1 LTLPRRGGNLS
12 IIMRIVLLGAP
23 GSGKGTQAQ
32 RLVELQRIPQIST
45 GDLLRAAVANGTAYG
60 LQAKAA
66 MNAGQLVAD
75 EIVVG
80 IIRERLA
87 EPDAASGF
95 ILDGFPRNIA
105 QAETLSSMLGEIGQ
119 PLDAVVQF
127 DVDYALLSRR
137 ISGRRTCADCGRV
150 FNIHTAPPGTDP
162 HCTRCNDHPR
172 LVQRP
177 DDNENTVA
185 RRLEVYDAQ
194 TRPLVEYYGS
204 RGLLRTINAD
214 APVDT
219 VTSEL
224 LSVLG
229 SLVPQPVGTPGAAPS
244 KAPAPVSARA
254 MAPAAASLPAPT
266 AVAATKP
273 SGTPKTPAKAKSSA
287 KKKAKAETKAKA
299 KASPRAKAKPRAKVK
314 RKPLAK
320 PKAKI
325 SPKAKRK
332 AKTRAAVIP
341 RAKPKSKKRSKTRG
355 GARSK
360 PARRP
365 AVKAKKRRSARR
377 G

>member
-1 LTLPRRGGNLS
+1 
-12 IIMRIVLLGAP
+12 MRIVLLGAP

-45 GDLLRAAVANGTAYG
+45 GDLLRAAVASGTAYG

-75 EIVVG
+75 DIVVG

-87 EPDAASGF
+87 EPDAAAGF

-150 FNIHTAPPGTDP
+150 FNIHTAPPGTEP

-177 DDNENTVA
+177 DDNESTVA
-185 RRLEVYDAQ
+185 RRLEVYDQQ
-194 TRPLVEYYGS
+194 TRPLVEYYSS

-229 SLVPQPVGTPGAAPS
+229 SLVPQPVAAPA
-244 KAPAPVSARA
+244 KAPA
-254 MAPAAASLPAPT
+254 
-266 AVAATKP
+266 AVAATP
-273 SGTPKTPAKAKSSA
+273 SAATPATAASAVAK
-287 KKKAKAETKAKA
+287 TTPKAKA
-299 KASPRAKAKPRAKVK
+299 KAAPKARAKAK
-314 RKPLAK
+314 
-320 PKAKI
+320 
-325 SPKAKRK
+325 
-332 AKTRAAVIP
+332 
-341 RAKPKSKKRSKTRG
+341 AKPKSETKPRRQVKTKTKVKTKAKIKVKAAARKAAKRNSKKQSKTRRAAPRKKSKQSSKRKH
-355 GARSK
+355 AR
-360 PARRP
+360 
-365 AVKAKKRRSARR
+365 AKSRRR
-377 G
+377 GAVRRR

>member
-1 LTLPRRGGNLS
+1 
-12 IIMRIVLLGAP
+12 MRIVLLGAP

-45 GDLLRAAVANGTAYG
+45 GDLLRAAVASGTAYG

-75 EIVVG
+75 DIVVG

-87 EPDAASGF
+87 EPDAAAGF

-150 FNIHTAPPGTDP
+150 FNIHTAPPGTEP

-177 DDNENTVA
+177 DDNESTVA
-185 RRLEVYDAQ
+185 RRLEVYDQQ
-194 TRPLVEYYGS
+194 TRPLVEYYSS

-229 SLVPQPVGTPGAAPS
+229 SLVPQPVAAPA
-244 KAPAPVSARA
+244 KAPA
-254 MAPAAASLPAPT
+254 
-266 AVAATKP
+266 AVAATP
-273 SGTPKTPAKAKSSA
+273 SAATPATAASAVAKT
-287 KKKAKAETKAKA
+287 KPKAKA
-299 KASPRAKAKPRAKVK
+299 KVAPKARAKAK
-314 RKPLAK
+314 
-320 PKAKI
+320 
-325 SPKAKRK
+325 
-332 AKTRAAVIP
+332 
-341 RAKPKSKKRSKTRG
+341 AKPKSETKPRRQVKTKTKVKTKAKIKVKAAARKAAKRNSKKQSKTRRAAPRKKG
-355 GARSK
+355 KQSSKRKHAR
-360 PARRP
+360 
-365 AVKAKKRRSARR
+365 AKSRRR
-377 G
+377 GAVRRR

>member
-1 LTLPRRGGNLS
+1 
-12 IIMRIVLLGAP
+12 MRIVLLGAP

-45 GDLLRAAVANGTAYG
+45 GDLLRAAVASGTAYG

-75 EIVVG
+75 DIVVG

-87 EPDAASGF
+87 EPDAAAGF

-150 FNIHTAPPGTDP
+150 FNIHTAPPGTEP

-177 DDNENTVA
+177 DDNESTVA
-185 RRLEVYDAQ
+185 RRLEVYDQQ
-194 TRPLVEYYGS
+194 TRPLVEYYSS

-229 SLVPQPVGTPGAAPS
+229 SLVPQPVAAPA
-244 KAPAPVSARA
+244 KAPA
-254 MAPAAASLPAPT
+254 
-266 AVAATKP
+266 AVAATP
-273 SGTPKTPAKAKSSA
+273 SAATPATAASAVAKT
-287 KKKAKAETKAKA
+287 KPKAKA
-299 KASPRAKAKPRAKVK
+299 KAAPKARAKA
-314 RKPLAK
+314 
-320 PKAKI
+320 
-325 SPKAKRK
+325 
-332 AKTRAAVIP
+332 
-341 RAKPKSKKRSKTRG
+341 RAKPKSETKPRRQVKTKTKVKTKAKIKVKAAARKAAKRNSKKQSKTRRAAPRKKSKQSSKRKH
-355 GARSK
+355 AR
-360 PARRP
+360 
-365 AVKAKKRRSARR
+365 AKSRRR
-377 G
+377 GAVRRR

>member
-1 LTLPRRGGNLS
+1 
-12 IIMRIVLLGAP
+12 MRIVLLGAP

-105 QAETLSSMLGEIGQ
+105 QAETLSSMLREIGQ

-127 DVDYALLSRR
+127 EVDYALLSRR

-150 FNIHTAPPGTDP
+150 FNIHTAPPGTEP

-177 DDNENTVA
+177 DDNESTVA
-185 RRLEVYDAQ
+185 RRLEVYDEQ
-194 TRPLVEYYGS
+194 TRPLVEYYS
-204 RGLLRTINAD
+204 ARGLLRTINAD

-224 LSVLG
+224 LAVLG
-229 SLVPQPVGTPGAAPS
+229 SLVPQPAATPSMAAPP
-244 KAPAPVSARA
+244 KAPAVPAVPVAPVPA
-254 MAPAAASLPAPT
+254 APAPAPATVT
-266 AVAATKP
+266 AAKP
-273 SGTPKTPAKAKSSA
+273 SSKAKAEAKPKRQSKAQPKSKTKAKARRTPAPKAKVKLKVKAKAKS
-287 KKKAKAETKAKA
+287 K
-299 KASPRAKAKPRAKVK
+299 AKAKPRAKAKAKSGAAVKTAAQRK
-314 RKPLAK
+314 RKKQAGSRRVAPRRQTK
-320 PKAKI
+320 P
-325 SPKAKRK
+325 SRS
-332 AKTRAAVIP
+332 
-341 RAKPKSKKRSKTRG
+341 KSKKRR
-355 GARSK
+355 AV
-360 PARRP
+360 PRR
-365 AVKAKKRRSARR
+365 
-377 G
+377 

>member
-1 LTLPRRGGNLS
+1 
-12 IIMRIVLLGAP
+12 MRIVLLGAP

-45 GDLLRAAVANGTAYG
+45 GDLLRAAVASGTAYG

-75 EIVVG
+75 DIVVG

-87 EPDAASGF
+87 EPDAVAGF

-150 FNIHTAPPGTDP
+150 FNIHTAPPGTEP

-177 DDNENTVA
+177 DDNESTVA
-185 RRLEVYDAQ
+185 RRLEVYDQQ
-194 TRPLVEYYGS
+194 TRPLVEYYSS

-229 SLVPQPVGTPGAAPS
+229 SLVPQPVAAPA
-244 KAPAPVSARA
+244 KAPA
-254 MAPAAASLPAPT
+254 
-266 AVAATKP
+266 AVAATP
-273 SGTPKTPAKAKSSA
+273 SAATPATAASAVAKT
-287 KKKAKAETKAKA
+287 KPKAKA
-299 KASPRAKAKPRAKVK
+299 KVAPKARAKAK
-314 RKPLAK
+314 
-320 PKAKI
+320 
-325 SPKAKRK
+325 
-332 AKTRAAVIP
+332 
-341 RAKPKSKKRSKTRG
+341 AKPKSETRPRRQVKTKTKVKTKAKIKVKAAARKAAKRNSKKQSKTRRAAPRKKSKQSSKRKH
-355 GARSK
+355 AR
-360 PARRP
+360 
-365 AVKAKKRRSARR
+365 AKSRRR
-377 G
+377 GAVRRR

>member
-1 LTLPRRGGNLS
+1 
-12 IIMRIVLLGAP
+12 MRIVLLGAP

-45 GDLLRAAVANGTAYG
+45 GDLLRAAVASGTAYG

-87 EPDAASGF
+87 EPDAAAGF

-150 FNIHTAPPGTDP
+150 FNIHTAPPGTEP

-177 DDNENTVA
+177 DDNESTVA

-194 TRPLVEYYGS
+194 TRPLVDYYSS

-229 SLVPQPVGTPGAAPS
+229 SLVPQPVGAASAAPAKTPAAATS
-244 KAPAPVSARA
+244 SAAPAPVELA
-254 MAPAAASLPAPT
+254 
-266 AVAATKP
+266 KP
-273 SGTPKTPAKAKSSA
+273 SAKPK
-287 KKKAKAETKAKA
+287 
-299 KASPRAKAKPRAKVK
+299 AKAKPRAKPK
-314 RKPLAK
+314 AK
-320 PKAKI
+320 PKAKA
-325 SPKAKRK
+325 KAKSNAKGKAK
-332 AKTRAAVIP
+332 AKTKSKSKSKRKPPMKTKSRAKSKLKVVVKKSAKGKTKKKSKLKRAAPGKMV
-341 RAKPKSKKRSKTRG
+341 KRSRT
-355 GARSK
+355 
-360 PARRP
+360 
-365 AVKAKKRRSARR
+365 KAKKRRTLRR
-377 G
+377 R

>member
-1 LTLPRRGGNLS
+1 
-12 IIMRIVLLGAP
+12 MRIVLLGAP

-45 GDLLRAAVANGTAYG
+45 GDLLRAAVASGTAYG

-75 EIVVG
+75 DIVVG

-87 EPDAASGF
+87 EPDAAAGF

-150 FNIHTAPPGTDP
+150 FNIHTAPPGTEP

-177 DDNENTVA
+177 DDNESTVA
-185 RRLEVYDAQ
+185 RRLEVYDQQ
-194 TRPLVEYYGS
+194 TRPLVEYYSS

-229 SLVPQPVGTPGAAPS
+229 SLVPQPVAAPA
-244 KAPAPVSARA
+244 KAPA
-254 MAPAAASLPAPT
+254 
-266 AVAATKP
+266 AVAATP
-273 SGTPKTPAKAKSSA
+273 SAATPATAASAVAKT
-287 KKKAKAETKAKA
+287 KPKAKA
-299 KASPRAKAKPRAKVK
+299 KAAPKARAKAK
-314 RKPLAK
+314 
-320 PKAKI
+320 
-325 SPKAKRK
+325 
-332 AKTRAAVIP
+332 
-341 RAKPKSKKRSKTRG
+341 AKPKSETKPRRQVKTKTKVKTKAKIKVKAAARKAAKRNSKKQSKTRRAAPRKKSKQSSKRKH
-355 GARSK
+355 AR
-360 PARRP
+360 
-365 AVKAKKRRSARR
+365 AKSRRR
-377 G
+377 GAVRRR

>member
-1 LTLPRRGGNLS
+1 
-12 IIMRIVLLGAP
+12 MRIVLLGAP

-45 GDLLRAAVANGTAYG
+45 GDLLRAAVANGTTYG

-75 EIVVG
+75 DIVVG

-87 EPDAASGF
+87 EPDAAAGF

-105 QAETLSSMLGEIGQ
+105 QAETLSSMLAEIGQ

-150 FNIHTAPPGTDP
+150 FNIHTAPPGTEP

-185 RRLEVYDAQ
+185 RRLEVYDEQ
-194 TRPLVEYYGS
+194 TKPLINYYGS
-204 RGLLRTINAD
+204 RGLLRRINAD

-229 SLVPQPVGTPGAAPS
+229 SLVPQPVGLPGAAPA
-244 KAPAPVSARA
+244 KAAAATTVA
-254 MAPAAASLPAPT
+254 MAPVVASAPAISAAPAAPT
-266 AVAATKP
+266 ATSAVAN
-273 SGTPKTPAKAKSSA
+273 AKAKPKDKPKA
-287 KKKAKAETKAKA
+287 ALKKKPTIKPKGKAKA
-299 KASPRAKAKPRAKVK
+299 KAK
-314 RKPLAK
+314 
-320 PKAKI
+320 
-325 SPKAKRK
+325 PKAKRK
-332 AKTRAAVIP
+332 AKTKSRP
-341 RAKPKSKKRSKTRG
+341 SAKTASKAKRQKKR
-355 GARSK
+355 
-360 PARRP
+360 
-365 AVKAKKRRSARR
+365 VKAKKPAAKKPRGKKKASAKKRQSTRSAPRR
-377 G
+377 RTPAKLAKRRRR

>member
-1 LTLPRRGGNLS
+1 
-12 IIMRIVLLGAP
+12 MRIVLLGAP

-45 GDLLRAAVANGTAYG
+45 GDLLRAAVANGTTYG

-75 EIVVG
+75 DIVVG

-87 EPDAASGF
+87 EPDAAAGF

-105 QAETLSSMLGEIGQ
+105 QAETLSSMLSEIGQ

-127 DVDYALLSRR
+127 DVDYTLLSRR

-150 FNIHTAPPGTDP
+150 FNIHTAPPGTEP

-177 DDNENTVA
+177 DDNESTVA
-185 RRLEVYDAQ
+185 RRLEVYDQQ
-194 TRPLVEYYGS
+194 TRPLVDYYSS

-229 SLVPQPVGTPGAAPS
+229 SLVPQPVAKPSAAPV
-244 KAPAPVSARA
+244 KAPAKVPAVPA
-254 MAPAAASLPAPT
+254 APAAAAPP
-266 AVAATKP
+266 AATAMAGAKP
-273 SGTPKTPAKAKSSA
+273 KSKAKAKA
-287 KKKAKAETKAKA
+287 KPKAKTKAKA
-299 KASPRAKAKPRAKVK
+299 KSKPKRRLKTKVKAKTKSSVKAKAKAKVKAAAKKASKRKTKKKPKSRRAALRKKSKQMRAKAKR
-314 RKPLAK
+314 
-320 PKAKI
+320 
-325 SPKAKRK
+325 
-332 AKTRAAVIP
+332 
-341 RAKPKSKKRSKTRG
+341 
-355 GARSK
+355 
-360 PARRP
+360 
-365 AVKAKKRRSARR
+365 RR
-377 G
+377 GVRRR

>member
-1 LTLPRRGGNLS
+1 
-12 IIMRIVLLGAP
+12 MRIVLLGAP

-45 GDLLRAAVANGTAYG
+45 GDLLRAAVANGTTYG

-87 EPDAASGF
+87 EPDAAAGF

-150 FNIHTAPPGTDP
+150 FNIHTAPPGTEP

-194 TRPLVEYYGS
+194 TRPLVDYYSS

-224 LSVLG
+224 LAVLG
-229 SLVPQPVGTPGAAPS
+229 SLVPQPVGTPSAAPS
-244 KAPAPVSARA
+244 KAPAPVSAA
-254 MAPAAASLPAPT
+254 IVPVSAPALLAASQ
-266 AVAATKP
+266 P
-273 SGTPKTPAKAKSSA
+273 SSTPKVKAKAKA
-287 KKKAKAETKAKA
+287 KAKVKAKAKPKTKAKA
-299 KASPRAKAKPRAKVK
+299 KAKRKPRAKVK
-314 RKPLAK
+314 A
-320 PKAKI
+320 KAK
-325 SPKAKRK
+325 SKAKAKTK
-332 AKTRAAVIP
+332 AKSKTRAA
-341 RAKPKSKKRSKTRG
+341 AKTMPKRKSKKKSKTRRAMPRQPAKR
-355 GARSK
+355 AR
-360 PARRP
+360 PQT
-365 AVKAKKRRSARR
+365 KKRRAVRR
-377 G
+377 R